1 MLQATELK
9 PWRKVLYKDMPY
21 EIISY
26 DQKVMGRGGSIINVK
41 MKNLINGGVIPET
54 FGDTDIFPEAD
65 VATRTY
71 DYLYNDGESYYFMN
85 TESYEQVALTK
96 DILWDAIYFL
106 ADGDKVM
113 LQEFNGDPININL
126 EPSVILEV
134 METPPWEK
142 WDTATGGKKPA
153 TLSTGLVVPVPL
165 FINIGDKIKVDTRTK
180 IYLGRA

>member
-1 MLQATELK
+1 
-9 PWRKVLYKDMPY
+9 MPY

-96 DILWDAIYFL
+96 DIL
-106 ADGDKVM
+106 
-113 LQEFNGDPININL
+113 
-126 EPSVILEV
+126 
-134 METPPWEK
+134 
-142 WDTATGGKKPA
+142 
-153 TLSTGLVVPVPL
+153 
-165 FINIGDKIKVDTRTK
+165 
-180 IYLGRA
+180 